1 MFPGSGLTCGD
12 GARSTFTV
20 GIVAPF
26 IVGACEGRRSAGL
39 RHQSHV
45 KGLQQGNFDSY
56 GTIRLVYS
64 LAGKAQEMQRV
75 EGIVFT
81 SCPFEHEDRP
91 WARKGELL
99 IMKGRYAGN
108 FLGAQKLCNREFPY
122 PIHLRSEYKYYFCC
136 IKL

>member
-1 MFPGSGLTCGD
+1 VFPGSGLTCGD
-12 GARSTFTV
+12 GARSTLTV

-26 IVGACEGRRSAGL
+26 IVGACEGRRCAGL

-45 KGLQQGNFDSY
+45 KGLQQGNFDPY

-108 FLGAQKLCNREFPY
+108 FLGAQKR
-122 PIHLRSEYKYYFCC
+122 
-136 IKL
+136 